1 MSDCCSHIVLFSLAF
16 HSCCMVF
23 FFVTTDWW
31 MFTFSLY
38 SSLMMEQFKMEEGS
52 SVGRLIT
59 WVTVSFLEL
68 STASAFSFRMSRTWT
83 LLLPWAKKLC
93 FSYRVNLG
101 FTDLLERLVIS
112 SVTRRA
118 SPVKMNQLTFCH
130 FRETQIYQHFTYCKW
145 KNTIKAICILSGNES
160 SFTAAWM
167 RNLKNTSLT
176 NQSSRW
182 GI

>member
-1 MSDCCSHIVLFSLAF
+1 MCA
-16 HSCCMVF
+16 

-52 SVGRLIT
+52 SKGRLIT

-68 STASAFSFRMSRTWT
+68 STASAFSFRMSRVWT
-83 LLLPWAKKLC
+83 FLCPWAKKLC

-101 FTDLLERLVIS
+101 FTDRLERLVIS

-118 SPVKMNQLTFCH
+118 SPVKRWKWTSSLFATSEKLKHVNISLTVN
-130 FRETQIYQHFTYCKW
+130 K
-145 KNTIKAICILSGNES
+145 KNPTIKVICILSGNES

-167 RNLKNTSLT
+167 RNVKNTSLRK
-176 NQSSRW
+176 QSSRW